1 MKDKLKNIDI
11 EDKKVSNLIQRTN
24 KLVKLLY
31 FLLIIGIIL
40 ASIVIA
46 KELRIVNFL
55 ISILKVLSPLFIGF
69 VIAWLFNPIIKKIN
83 DAGIP
88 KILSTLIV
96 YFIFITFIVVFVRI
110 FIPVLYKQ
118 LNDLVVSLPN
128 ILDKIS
134 LAFERVMNK
143 FSMDGIDLSNVV
155 KNISASLKEY
165 TLNITSSMP
174 KHLVNFI
181 ISFFSGLGTI
191 MLSLVVGIYMSFDF
205 DNISIQFLK
214 LIPEKHR
221 EEIKELLTNIGTEVR
236 KTVNGTLL
244 VALMVLVC
252 DTVAFTAIGL
262 ESPLLF
268 GVLCGLTDL
277 IPYIGPY
284 IGGAAAVIVGFSMST
299 PIGIAT
305 LIACITVQLVE
316 NYILQPVVMSK
327 AIELNPVIIIVGLL
341 IFGHFFGVI
350 GMVLATPILALLKV
364 IYEFVKKK
372 FNLFA

>member
-46 KELRIVNFL
+46 KELKIVNFL

-96 YFIFITFIVVFVRI
+96 YFIFVTFIVVFVRI

-284 IGGAAAVIVGFSMST
+284 IGGAAAVVVGFSMST

>member
-1 MKDKLKNIDI
+1 MKNKLKDIEI
-11 EDKKVSNLIQRTN
+11 EDKKVSNLISRTN

-31 FLLIIGIIL
+31 YLLIVGIVL
-40 ASIVIA
+40 ASILVI
-46 KELRIVNFL
+46 KELRIASLF
-55 ISILKVLSPLFIGF
+55 ISVLKVLSPLFIGF
-69 VIAWLFNPIIKKIN
+69 VIAWLFNPIVKKIH

-88 KILSTLIV
+88 KILSALIV
-96 YFIFITFIVVFVRI
+96 YFIFITFVIIFIRI

-118 LNDLVVSLPN
+118 LNDLIISLPT
-128 ILDKIS
+128 ILEKIS
-134 LAFERVMNK
+134 GGFEKFMNK
-143 FSMDGIDLSNVV
+143 FSMEGIDLSKVF
-155 KNISASLKEY
+155 KNISTSINGY
-165 TLNITSSMP
+165 TLHFTTKMP
-174 KHLVNFI
+174 EHLVNFI
-181 ISFFSGLGTI
+181 IAFFSGLGTI
-191 MLSLVVGIYMSFDF
+191 LISLVVGLYMLFDF
-205 DNISIQFLK
+205 DNISVQFLK

-221 EEIKELLTNIGTEVR
+221 DEIRELLTNIGTEVR

-252 DTVAFTAIGL
+252 DTVAFTIIGL

-284 IGGAAAVIVGFSMST
+284 IGGAAAVVVGFSMST

-305 LIACITVQLVE
+305 LIACVVVQLVE

-341 IFGHFFGVI
+341 VFGHFFGVI
-350 GMVLATPILALLKV
+350 GMVLATPILALIKV
-364 IYEFVKKK
+364 IYVFIKKK

>member
-83 DAGIP
+83 DSGIP

-96 YFIFITFIVVFVRI
+96 YFIFVTFIVVFVRI

-134 LAFERVMNK
+134 LTFERIMNK

-155 KNISASLKEY
+155 KNISVSLKEY

-174 KHLVNFI
+174 KHLVDFI

-252 DTVAFTAIGL
+252 DTIAFTAIGL

-284 IGGAAAVIVGFSMST
+284 IGGAAAVVVGFSMST

>member
-96 YFIFITFIVVFVRI
+96 YFIFVTFIVVFVRI

-134 LAFERVMNK
+134 LAFERIMNK

-284 IGGAAAVIVGFSMST
+284 IGGAAAVVVGFSMST

>member
-96 YFIFITFIVVFVRI
+96 YFIFVTFIVVFVRI

-205 DNISIQFLK
+205 DNISVQFLK

>member
-31 FLLIIGIIL
+31 FLLIVGIIL

-96 YFIFITFIVVFVRI
+96 YFIFVTFIVVFVRI

-134 LAFERVMNK
+134 LTFERIMNK

-284 IGGAAAVIVGFSMST
+284 IGGAAAVVVGFSMST

>member
-96 YFIFITFIVVFVRI
+96 YFIFVTFIVVFVRI

-134 LAFERVMNK
+134 LAFERIMNK

-155 KNISASLKEY
+155 KNISVSLKEY

-205 DNISIQFLK
+205 DNISVQFLK

-284 IGGAAAVIVGFSMST
+284 IGGAAAVVVGFSMST

>member
-31 FLLIIGIIL
+31 FLLIVGIIL

-96 YFIFITFIVVFVRI
+96 YFIFVTFIVVFVRI

-284 IGGAAAVIVGFSMST
+284 IGGAAAVVVGFSMST

>member
-96 YFIFITFIVVFVRI
+96 YFIFVTFIVVFVRI

-155 KNISASLKEY
+155 KNISVSLKDY

>member
-96 YFIFITFIVVFVRI
+96 YFIFVTFIVVFVRI

-134 LAFERVMNK
+134 LTFERIMNK

-155 KNISASLKEY
+155 KNISVSIKEY

-252 DTVAFTAIGL
+252 DTAAFTAIGL

-284 IGGAAAVIVGFSMST
+284 IGGAAAVVVGFSMST

-364 IYEFVKKK
+364 IYEFIKKK

>member
-1 MKDKLKNIDI
+1 MLSEFSGNKHG
-11 EDKKVSNLIQRTN
+11 KKTITSYTINTE
-24 KLVKLLY
+24 LVNE
-31 FLLIIGIIL
+31 
-40 ASIVIA
+40 VIA
-46 KELRIVNFL
+46 RLAQNGNRAIVEDN
-55 ISILKVLSPLFIGF
+55 
-69 VIAWLFNPIIKKIN
+69 
-83 DAGIP
+83 
-88 KILSTLIV
+88 
-96 YFIFITFIVVFVRI
+96 
-110 FIPVLYKQ
+110 
-118 LNDLVVSLPN
+118 
-128 ILDKIS
+128 
-134 LAFERVMNK
+134 
-143 FSMDGIDLSNVV
+143 V
-155 KNISASLKEY
+155 KNISVSLKEY

-205 DNISIQFLK
+205 DNISVQFLK

-284 IGGAAAVIVGFSMST
+284 IGGAAAVVVGFSMST

>member
-96 YFIFITFIVVFVRI
+96 YFIFVTFIVVFVRI

-205 DNISIQFLK
+205 DNISVQFLK

-284 IGGAAAVIVGFSMST
+284 IGGAAAVVVGFSMST

>member
-96 YFIFITFIVVFVRI
+96 YFIFVTFIVVFVRI

-155 KNISASLKEY
+155 KNISVSLKDY

-284 IGGAAAVIVGFSMST
+284 IGGAAAVVVGFSMST

>member
-96 YFIFITFIVVFVRI
+96 YFIFVTFIVVFVRI

-134 LAFERVMNK
+134 LTFERIMNK

-155 KNISASLKEY
+155 KNISVSLKEY

-284 IGGAAAVIVGFSMST
+284 IGGAAAVVVGFSMST

>member
-96 YFIFITFIVVFVRI
+96 YFIFVTFIVVFVRI

-134 LAFERVMNK
+134 LAFERIMNK

-155 KNISASLKEY
+155 KNISVSLKDY

-284 IGGAAAVIVGFSMST
+284 IGGAAAVVVGFSMST